1 MLNGYAGKML
11 FVDLTDGSMEE
22 KELTRDL
29 AEQYIGGYGLGA
41 RILYDLMEPGADPLG
56 PDNILGFVTG
66 PVTATK
72 AFFGGRYTIVHKSP
86 VTGGWNDANS
96 GGYFGPELKKAGYDA
111 LFVKGISP
119 TPVYL
124 YIKDG
129 TAEIRDARHLW
140 GQDAKEVWESLKIET
155 GEPKVRVTAIGPAGE
170 NLSHISCPINDGH
183 RAPGRGGGGAVMG
196 SKNLKAI
203 AVRGTLDVPVAD
215 PEQVLT
221 INKQVTEAMK
231 QSPLAQ
237 AFSVLGTGAGTAAS
251 ALSGDS
257 PVKNW
262 GGVGVTDFGTDSAE
276 KLAAATLDRHKT
288 QKYACASCPLGCG
301 ARYSVTDGRWPLEET
316 ERPEYETS
324 ASFGSTCLCDE
335 EDAVLKCNEL
345 CNRYGFDTIAAGM
358 TIAWAMECYEHG
370 VLTQEDLD
378 GIDLTWGNGEA
389 MVALLEKMGRAEGCG
404 AIIGKGSAYAAK
416 ALGKGEEYLQTASG
430 IELPMHDPRFA
441 PGLAR
446 TYKYD
451 PTPGRH
457 VKGGAGLVQ
466 MIGAE
471 ANDKYDYSGTG
482 PVDLAMTID
491 TEITNASGLCMF
503 HAYASPPETNK
514 AFIRAVTDFPF
525 SDEEAA
531 RTGERIYLLR
541 HAFNLR
547 EGITPADMPLSER
560 ALGHPPFE
568 GGPLKGVSIDDD
580 LLARN
585 FFETI
590 GIDAATGKPAREK
603 LAELGGLD
611 SVIRDLYGEV

>member
-22 KELTRDL
+22 KEVTREL
-29 AEQYIGGYGLGA
+29 AEQFVGGYGFGA
-41 RILYDLMEPGADPLG
+41 KILYDLMVPGADPLG

-66 PVTATK
+66 PATATR

-111 LFVKGISP
+111 LFIKGISEA
-119 TPVYL
+119 PVYL
-124 YIKDG
+124 YINDG
-129 TAEIRDARHLW
+129 QAEIRDASHLW
-140 GQDAKEVWESLKIET
+140 GQDAKEVWASLKEET

-196 SKNLKAI
+196 SKRLKAI
-203 AVRGTLDVPVAD
+203 AVRGTMDVPVAF
-215 PEQVLT
+215 PEQVME
-221 INKQVTEAMK
+221 INKRVTEVMK
-231 QSPLAQ
+231 QSSMAQ
-237 AFSVLGTGAGTAAS
+237 AFSVFGTGAGTAAS

-262 GGVGVTDFGTDSAE
+262 GGTGVTDYGTESAE
-276 KLAAATLDRHKT
+276 KLAAASLDRHKT

-301 ARYSVTDGRWPLEET
+301 ARYSVKDGRWPMEDT

-370 VLTQEDLD
+370 VLTRDDLD
-378 GIDLTWGNGEA
+378 GIELTWGNGEA

-416 ALGKGEEYLQTASG
+416 ALGKGEGYLQTASG

-446 TYKYD
+446 TYQYD

-466 MIGAE
+466 MIGGE
-471 ANDKYDYSGTG
+471 SNDKYDFNGTG
-482 PVDLAMTID
+482 PLDLAMTID
-491 TEITNASGLCMF
+491 TELTNASGLCMF
-503 HAYASPPETNK
+503 HAYAAPPETNK
-514 AFIRAVTDFPF
+514 AFIRATTGFEF
-525 SDEEAA
+525 SDEAA
-531 RTGERIYLLR
+531 QKAGERIYLLR
-541 HAFNLR
+541 QAFNVR
-547 EGITPADMPLSER
+547 EGITPGDMTMSKR
-560 ALGHPPFE
+560 ALGQPPLTE
-568 GGPLKGVSIDDD
+568 GPLEGVTIDDE
-580 LLARN
+580 LLAKN

-590 GIDAATGKPAREK
+590 GIDQATGKPSREK
-603 LAELGGLD
+603 LKELGGLENVMAD
-611 SVIRDLYGEV
+611 FYGKA